1 MQDDLI
7 CVDPDVALGKPVV
20 RGTRLTV
27 EFLLEK
33 LGSGESIEALLQ
45 AHPRLTEAGVRAALR
60 YAAAVLRC
68 DVVLPKG
75 GSAA

>member
-1 MQDDLI
+1 VDDLI
-7 CVDPDVALGKPVV
+7 TVDPAVALGKPVV

-33 LGSGESIEALLQ
+33 LGAGESIEDLLQ
-45 AHPRLTEAGVRAALR
+45 EHPRLTEAGVRAALR
-60 YAAAVLRC
+60 HAAAVLRC